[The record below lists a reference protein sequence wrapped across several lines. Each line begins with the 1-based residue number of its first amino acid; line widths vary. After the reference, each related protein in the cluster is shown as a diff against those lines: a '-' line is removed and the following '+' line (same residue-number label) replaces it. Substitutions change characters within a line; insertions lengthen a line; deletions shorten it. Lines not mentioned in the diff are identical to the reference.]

1 MKSFLSFTKKE
12 FTEHLRCAKIIII
25 TGVFILFAVMNPLIA
40 YFTPVLVEML
50 SESMAQIGTQLTV
63 GEVSAMDSWLQ
74 FLKNAPIMLIVF
86 VLVESNIFTKEY
98 QSGTLVLALTKGL
111 KRHTVLLSKTFIMF
125 TLWSAEYFMCYGITY
140 VINDIVWDNSVAES
154 LGFMAIG
161 GWLVGI
167 LAISLMVL
175 FSAIAKNNILV
186 LAGTGGI
193 VFGTY
198 LIGNLPE
205 IGQYMP
211 TVLMNTS
218 SLIYGL
224 EEVEYFIP
232 AVIITAA
239 VSLVSII
246 ISIPVLNKKYI

>member
-1 MKSFLSFTKKE
+1 MKSFISFTKKE
-12 FTEHLRCAKIIII
+12 FSEHFRTGKFFII
-25 TGVFILFAVMNPLIA
+25 TGIFIVFAIMS
-40 YFTPVLVEML
+40 PVLAYITPMVVEAM
-50 SESMAQIGTQLTV
+50 SQGSTQITV
-63 GEVSAMDSWLQ
+63 GEVTAMDSWLQ
-74 FLKNAPIMLIVF
+74 FLKNAPMILIVF
-86 VLVESNIFTKEY
+86 GLIESNIFTKEY

-111 KRHTVLLSKTFIMF
+111 KRHTVLLSKTFILL
-125 TLWSAEYFMCYGITY
+125 TLWTAEYFMCYGLTY
-140 VINDIVWDNSVAES
+140 FINGMVWDNSVAEN
-154 LGFMAIG
+154 LGFMAVG

-193 VFGTY
+193 VFGAY

-218 SLIYGL
+218 NLIYGL
-224 EEVEYFIP
+224 EEAEYFVP
-232 AVIITAA
+232 AIIITSA
-239 VSLVSII
+239 VSLVSIV
-246 ISIPVLNKKYI
+246 ISIPVFNKKYI